1 MSHTPGPWHCHTNGS
16 EFSVTAEDHNGAT
29 CYLARIDKFRTRHGD
44 YADEANAKLIAA
56 APELL
61 EACKLSL
68 RNTEDIIYKQPA
80 KIMDSVEL
88 QSLRTWRDTL
98 KDAIAKATQ

>member
-61 EACKLSL
+61 EACKALGDYLAFMSSTGNKRYPFKPSPEGVHKLVLL
-68 RNTEDIIYKQPA
+68 RA
-80 KIMDSVEL
+80 
-88 QSLRTWRDTL
+88 
-98 KDAIAKATQ
+98 AIAKATS